1 VITSLWI
8 ENFKISNAIHKTGV
22 VNEQRNPSRDPDRLI
37 RWYVGVVVVG
47 VVVNIISGFVL
58 QQKWAWLPPAIF
70 VAALLVTVPRSGLLR
85 RERQGSTRWAR
96 GLAFIALAAYLAV
109 AVWGSLTEWPTA
121 VMILSVA
128 FLWGAGSVLMWSTL
142 RSQIQLG
149 LVANGTSTL
158 LLGSGVM
165 LWGVAVR
172 LEGSRMAGTIL
183 LIFGIAY
190 LLSSVAVLLHR
201 LALMEVGNLLH
212 GTADYLAGGFF
223 LGEGSLLL
231 GEGSVFV
238 GYGFVLLGVGELMS
252 GIVGLLFVFESKVHR
267 PVFESKVH
275 RRADRMKWLVF
286 LQSGIAVLVGVG
298 LLGCGVLLLLDH
310 LMVPGLIALLWGAG
324 FLLFGIANY
333 FSYSRFRPASVLV
346 ALPGISSSAA
356 FFLLGAAFFERS
368 RLVGVGC
375 ALVGIATLVGS
386 VAISYRSEVPRRVLA
401 WLTTRDDASES

>member
-128 FLWGAGSVLMWSTL
+128 FLWGAGIVLMWSTL

-267 PVFESKVH
+267 PVFESKVCPGCRRDLARAQLH
-275 RRADRMKWLVF
+275 RASTFTHTHATPPHRVE
-286 LQSGIAVLVGVG
+286 S
-298 LLGCGVLLLLDH
+298 CGD
-310 LMVPGLIALLWGAG
+310 
-324 FLLFGIANY
+324 
-333 FSYSRFRPASVLV
+333 LV
-346 ALPGISSSAA
+346 ASS
-356 FFLLGAAFFERS
+356 L
-368 RLVGVGC
+368 
-375 ALVGIATLVGS
+375 I
-386 VAISYRSEVPRRVLA
+386 RRVRMLRFALGLA
-401 WLTTRDDASES
+401 PTSWEQPNPKGSSPQQEVG